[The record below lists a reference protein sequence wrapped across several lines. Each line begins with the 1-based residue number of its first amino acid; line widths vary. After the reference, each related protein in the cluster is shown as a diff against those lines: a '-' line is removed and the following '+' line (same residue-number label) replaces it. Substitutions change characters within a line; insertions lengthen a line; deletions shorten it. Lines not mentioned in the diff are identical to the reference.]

1 MRGKLHTLYSASAR
15 KTQKIAQKLAQK
27 IIKSKFRQKNA
38 LIIGLQGELGSGK
51 TTFIQGFAKEF
62 GVKRHITSP
71 TFLIIRSY
79 KLKAISYKLLYHIDT
94 YRIEKI
100 KELNNLD
107 FKKIIADPTNV
118 VLNTMPPCKICVN
131 SLSLKCVY
139 FFDVEYDINCRN
151 NRRK

>member
-118 VLNTMPPCKICVN
+118 VLIEWAEKIKRSLPKNTLWIKFEHGQKENERTII
-131 SLSLKCVY
+131 L
-139 FFDVEYDINCRN
+139 
-151 NRRK
+151 

>member
-15 KTQKIAQKLAQK
+15 KTQKIAQNLAQK

-94 YRIEKI
+94 YRIKKI

-107 FKKIIADPTNV
+107 FKKIIADPTNI
-118 VLNTMPPCKICVN
+118 VLIEWAEKIKRSLPKNTLWIRFEHGQKENERTII
-131 SLSLKCVY
+131 L
-139 FFDVEYDINCRN
+139 
-151 NRRK
+151 

>member
-79 KLKAISYKLLYHIDT
+79 KLKAKSYKLLYHIDT

-118 VLNTMPPCKICVN
+118 VLIEWAEKIKRSLPKNTLWIKFEHGQKENERTII
-131 SLSLKCVY
+131 L
-139 FFDVEYDINCRN
+139 
-151 NRRK
+151 